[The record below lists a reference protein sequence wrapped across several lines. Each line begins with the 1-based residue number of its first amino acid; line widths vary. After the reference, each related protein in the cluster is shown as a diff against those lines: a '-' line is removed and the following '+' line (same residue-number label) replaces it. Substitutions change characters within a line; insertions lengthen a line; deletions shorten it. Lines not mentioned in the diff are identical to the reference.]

1 MADALSVANT
11 EGLKTTT
18 SMRQLL
24 RNQRWYRA
32 LTMLCVSFGVKSY
45 VVSSL
50 QTNNLKEWQALM
62 VRKLVYA
69 QYGIDL

>member
-24 RNQRWYRA
+24 RNQRWCRA